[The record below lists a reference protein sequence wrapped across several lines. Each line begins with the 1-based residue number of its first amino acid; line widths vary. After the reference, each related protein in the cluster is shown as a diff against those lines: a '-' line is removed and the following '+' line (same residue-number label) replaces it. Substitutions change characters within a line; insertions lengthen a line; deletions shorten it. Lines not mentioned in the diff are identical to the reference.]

1 MLTCDVCGRPESEE
15 LKINVHSMLGI
26 PCSGSY
32 CEECESKGYISQ
44 QELLYWMAKHP
55 DFYKKDY
62 VDDEWWTETINN
74 IRTFLNKDSRTFK
87 FPMLEVK
94 E

>member
-44 QELLYWMAKHP
+44 
-55 DFYKKDY
+55 
-62 VDDEWWTETINN
+62 
-74 IRTFLNKDSRTFK
+74 
-87 FPMLEVK
+87 
-94 E
+94 